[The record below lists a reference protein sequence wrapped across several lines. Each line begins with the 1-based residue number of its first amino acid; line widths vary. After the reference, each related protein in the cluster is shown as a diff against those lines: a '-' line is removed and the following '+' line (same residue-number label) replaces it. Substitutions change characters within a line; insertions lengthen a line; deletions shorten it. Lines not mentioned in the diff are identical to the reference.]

1 MLIFSYVVNL
11 LGSAFFLQCGPVRI
25 LSKTTHD
32 KSSKTSY
39 RKLKLN
45 GYFRKCMV
53 ISLLLLLTLSDFIFS
68 VGGTLFSNTV
78 ELLVPLSGHFR
89 TAAMCTITSI
99 IKCLHIQVHLFR
111 SKLNVLLVPLAGHL
125 TLQEL

>member
-1 MLIFSYVVNL
+1 MKQMYFKYILFLLGQLYMLIFSYVVNL

-78 ELLVPLSGHFR
+78 ELLVPLSDVISSTRG
-89 TAAMCTITSI
+89 I
-99 IKCLHIQVHLFR
+99 
-111 SKLNVLLVPLAGHL
+111 G
-125 TLQEL
+125 

>member
-45 GYFRKCMV
+45 GYF
-53 ISLLLLLTLSDFIFS
+53 
-68 VGGTLFSNTV
+68 
-78 ELLVPLSGHFR
+78 
-89 TAAMCTITSI
+89 
-99 IKCLHIQVHLFR
+99 
-111 SKLNVLLVPLAGHL
+111 
-125 TLQEL
+125 